1 VNRTQLVFRSL
12 SHYWRTN
19 AAVVLG
25 VATAVAVLSGALL
38 VGDSVRGSLREL
50 VLKRLGETDHA
61 VVSSGFFREQ
71 LAADLQRQSGFA
83 SSFDAVTPIV
93 VARGFVSVQGASGRA
108 GQVLVYGVDDRFWD
122 FHGISLTG
130 PSGRDAFVTPAL
142 ASEIGAQAE
151 ATILIRVEHPSDV
164 PLESIHGR
172 KDDPGRSVRATIRS
186 VGAPEF
192 SLEAQQGAVRAVFL
206 PMALLQREMEV
217 GSRVNALLVST
228 KSEDTPDG
236 ALTEIVRRAA
246 ELEDL
251 GLRLRVLDGSGAFV
265 LDADAGLI
273 DDNKA
278 QTALNVAKDLGLQA
292 QPIFTYLA
300 NSLRS
305 GSREIPYSLVT
316 AIDLPDKFGVRP
328 DKLIKQGSDPL
339 PSVWLID
346 WAARDLNVKPGD
358 SLTMEY
364 YVWEDP
370 GRLAARTTELQI
382 AGIVPITT
390 GDRDMAP
397 QYKGITDADELGDWD
412 PPFPIDLTRVRKVD
426 EEYWKTYRTTPK
438 AFISLATGQQ
448 LWRSRY
454 GAMTSIRLTPSLET
468 SSADFALRFRESIDL
483 SAMGIVVKA
492 VRSESLAASR
502 GATNFGEYFV
512 YFSFFLVISA
522 LLLAALFFKLS
533 IEQRIREVGL
543 LRAVGFK
550 PAAVRGLW
558 MREGF
563 VLAAAGAVLG
573 VLGGL
578 GYAWILVTLLR
589 TWWVGAVGTTALGL
603 YISPVS
609 LAAGAFGGIAAAML
623 CIRIT
628 LRSLAKISER
638 SLLAGQLAAD
648 IFEERRARRAS
659 LLMASI
665 GFAIAGIGL
674 MTAGAME
681 WINRAGAFFGGGAAM
696 LAAFLFAF
704 NFWFGRRGAGFIEG
718 TGWQPVSRLG
728 FRNAMYRPAR
738 SVLSIATIASATFIL
753 ISVDSF
759 RKDESVDTSNP
770 KSGSGGY
777 SLLVDSVLPIVNN
790 PAAPEGATIEPFRV
804 RPGDDASCL
813 NLYEP
818 RNPRILAP
826 RDSFLNAGRFTFQS
840 SLAATDEERANPWLL
855 LRQQQP
861 DGAIPVIA
869 DANSMTYV
877 LHRKLG
883 EDVTIPGAGGP
894 LRLRLVGALRDSI
907 FQGEL
912 LMSQANFLRLFPEQ
926 EGYRFLL
933 VEAPAERIEMVR
945 QSIEETLTDF
955 GADAKSTAERLAE
968 FHQVENTYLSTFQ
981 MLGGLGLLLG
991 TVGLGAVLMRNVLE
1005 RRRELA
1011 MLRALGYKHPH
1022 FFAMVVAENA
1032 LLLACGLFTG
1042 AGCALLAIAPVLFER
1057 GGSVPA
1063 TSIALLLGGVLLAG
1077 LLTSLLAAGAALR
1090 TALLPALK
1098 AE

>member
-1 VNRTQLVFRSL
+1 MNRTQLVYRSL

-71 LAADLQRQSGFA
+71 LAADLERQSGFT

-108 GQVLVYGVDDRFWD
+108 GQVLVYGVDDRFWK

-172 KDDPGRSVRATIRS
+172 RDDPGRSVRATIRS
-186 VGAPEF
+186 AGAPEF

-217 GSRVNALLVST
+217 GSRVNALLVSA
-228 KSEDTPDG
+228 KSESEPAT
-236 ALTEIVRRAA
+236 ALADMVRSQT
-246 ELEDL
+246 ELEDF
-251 GLRLRVLDGSGAFV
+251 GLRLRVLEGSRDVV

-278 QTALNVAKDLGLQA
+278 QAAFKTAKDLGLQA
-292 QPIFTYLA
+292 QPVFTYLA

-316 AIDLPDKFGVRP
+316 ATDLPAKFGVRP

-339 PSVWLID
+339 PLPAVWLID

-370 GRLAARTTELQI
+370 GRLAARTTEFQI

-426 EEYWKTYRTTPK
+426 EDYWKTYRTTPK
-438 AFISLATGQQ
+438 AFITLATGQQ

-454 GAMTSIRLTPSLET
+454 GAMTSIRFT
-468 SSADFALRFRESIDL
+468 SASPQDYARRFREAIDPA
-483 SAMGIVVKA
+483 AMGIVVKA

-543 LRAVGFK
+543 LRAVGFT

-563 VLAAAGAVLG
+563 VLAAAGAALG
-573 VLGGL
+573 VLGGM

-603 YISPVS
+603 YISPMS

-628 LRSLAKISER
+628 LRSLVKISER

-674 MTAGAME
+674 MTAGAIE
-681 WINRAGAFFGGGAAM
+681 WINRAGAFFGGGAAL

-704 NFWFGRRGAGFIEG
+704 NFWFGKRGAAFIEG
-718 TGWQPVSRLG
+718 TGWKPVSRLG

-759 RKDESVDTSNP
+759 RKDENVDTSNR

-826 RDSFLNAGRFTFQS
+826 QDGFLSAGRFTFQS
-840 SLAATDEERANPWLL
+840 SLATTDEERANPWLL

-861 DGAIPVIA
+861 DGAIPVVA

-883 EDVTIPGAGGP
+883 EDVTIPGPAGP

-912 LMSQANFLRLFPEQ
+912 LMSQANFLKLFPEQ

-933 VEAPAERIEMVR
+933 VEAPTERMETVR

-1011 MLRALGYKHPH
+1011 MLRALGFKQPH

-1042 AGCALLAIAPVLFER
+1042 AACALLAIAPVLFER
-1057 GGSVPA
+1057 GGSLPA
-1063 TSIALLLGGVLLAG
+1063 SSIALLLGGVLLAG

-1090 TALLPALK
+1090 SALLPALK